1 MVVAG
6 HVEETAAADS
16 LVHWLRTF
24 PGAGGRVPPHRQG
37 CTMRDKNRRESKRQR
52 KFRGRYSQTLAPKAP
67 QQPETEANPPPLRSE
82 RELAFS
88 VLWQTICASAAGGA
102 DPAVLACEKWRRKAH
117 GERNDFWSRI
127 VALFQQ
133 SNADWW
139 RLTAAIRSG
148 VPMALRGT
156 VWYKCSGAEARRL
169 RASRTYYEE
178 LAAGLA
184 SRSEAV
190 AVIDMDVPRTGVED
204 AELGPLRHVLV
215 AFASR
220 NPEIGYCQS
229 MNYVAACLLHYTD
242 EERAFWMLCSIIEDL
257 LPPHYYTATMS
268 GLRVDLKLL
277 ETLVAQYLPGLH
289 AHLAEKGID
298 IAPIAMNWFL
308 CLFVNTLPQ
317 EQAHRVMDCLL
328 HEGPKV
334 LFRAALGILRA
345 REAELMGID
354 GVADAF
360 LLLRSPF
367 GSDGRPGSPNARLA
381 PAATDDLLSHMYGS
395 WLAGLKT
402 DVLEQLRRQFSGVVF
417 EEDAKQAARR
427 QACSPGGS
435 STCTYSGG
443 STDSSA
449 SNGSS
454 TAKSWVSHGGNSP
467 QDLLAKAV
475 VLIESLPSSE
485 AGDLLGCRGSPVCH

>member
-1 MVVAG
+1 MDG
-6 HVEETAAADS
+6 HVEAAAAYAAGCR
-16 LVHWLRTF
+16 LRCSG
-24 PGAGGRVPPHRQG
+24 GARVPPHRRG
-37 CTMRDKNRRESKRQR
+37 CAMRDKNRRESKRH
-52 KFRGRYSQTLAPKAP
+52 KKLRGHYSQSLALKA
-67 QQPETEANPPPLRSE
+67 QQRPEMEADPSPLRSE

-88 VLWQTICASAAGGA
+88 VLWQKISAGATESGGA
-102 DPAVLACEKWRRKAH
+102 HPAVLACEKWRRKAH
-117 GERNDFWSRI
+117 GERNDLWSRI
-127 VALFQQ
+127 TAIFQQ
-133 SNADWW
+133 SNSDWW

-148 VPMALRGT
+148 VPIALRGT
-156 VWYKCSGAEARRL
+156 VWYNCSGAEARRL
-169 RASRTYYEE
+169 RASRTYHQE

-184 SRSEAV
+184 LPSDAV

-204 AELGPLRHVLV
+204 AEMGPLRHVLV

-229 MNYVAACLLHYTD
+229 MNYVAACLLHYSD

-257 LPPHYYTATMS
+257 LPPDYYTGTMS

-277 ETLVAQYLPGLH
+277 DTLVAQYLPGLH
-289 AHLAEKGID
+289 AHLADKGID

-308 CLFVNTLPQ
+308 CLFVNTLPR
-317 EQAHRVMDCLL
+317 EQGHRFMDCLL

-345 REAELMGID
+345 REAELMSID

-367 GSDGRPGSPNARLA
+367 GSEGRPGSPNARLA

-427 QACSPGGS
+427 QAGSPGGS
-435 STCTYSGG
+435 STCTCNGG
-443 STDSSA
+443 STDGGTIT
-449 SNGSS
+449 GSS
-454 TAKSWVSHGGNSP
+454 TSTGWGGKGSHSP

-475 VLIESLPSSE
+475 VLIESLPSPE
-485 AGDLLGCRGSPVCH
+485 AGDLLGCRSPPVLL